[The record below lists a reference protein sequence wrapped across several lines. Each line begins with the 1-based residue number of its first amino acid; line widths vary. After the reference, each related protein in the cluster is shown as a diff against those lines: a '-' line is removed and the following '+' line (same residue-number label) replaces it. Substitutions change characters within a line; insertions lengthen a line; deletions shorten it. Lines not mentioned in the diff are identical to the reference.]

1 MTEIVSLG
9 ARELPRVS
17 ARDAAAAR
25 SAARL
30 VARLPPRAELALAG
44 FGTVTLTCEGA
55 GAAEPATAAEAVA
68 FGLSRGRGAGR
79 LVLDGALA
87 HRIVSLALG
96 GPGRVPAVGPLGL
109 GERGI
114 VAGFIASLLHALE
127 VPLAVSLLATAAAA
141 PRPED
146 AVALAL
152 AVTVGGTV
160 GWASLEIPAAW
171 LADAS
176 ADAERLGPLPITARL
191 VVARTRLKAGDLAG
205 LVPGD
210 AVVFDGEPRFELAS
224 GAARLVCVTIGVH
237 EAVARLAD
245 DGRVELTGDFRR
257 VRAPVDR
264 TSSEEIIMDGRASG
278 EQTDGGRV
286 GAGVDVTAVLA
297 AAPIEVVA
305 ELGRLT
311 LRGDEV
317 VGLGPGSVLPFGGT
331 TARAVALRVG
341 EEIWAEGEL
350 VDVDGEL
357 GVRVT
362 AIVRAGLRAR

>member
-1 MTEIVSLG
+1 MTEIVPLG
-9 ARELPRVS
+9 ARGLPRVS

-25 SAARL
+25 AAARL

-55 GAAEPATAAEAVA
+55 AAPEGAAEVVA

-87 HRIVSLALG
+87 HRIVALALG
-96 GPGRVPAVGPLGL
+96 GPARAPAIGPLGL

-114 VAGFIASLLHALE
+114 VAGFVASLLHALE
-127 VPLAVSLLATAAAA
+127 VPLAVSLAAGGTAS
-141 PRPED
+141 RPED

-160 GWASLEIPAAW
+160 GWASLEIPVAW

-176 ADAERLGPLPITARL
+176 VDAKRLGPLPLTACL
-191 VVARTRLKAGDLAG
+191 VVARTLLTAGELAG

-210 AVVFDGEPRFELAS
+210 AVVFDGEPCFDLAS
-224 GAARLVCVTIGVH
+224 GAARLVYVTIGGH

-257 VRAPVDR
+257 VRAPGDR
-264 TSSEEIIMDGRASG
+264 TSSEESIMDGRASG
-278 EQTDGGRV
+278 EQTDGGTV

>member
-1 MTEIVSLG
+1 MTEIVPLR
-9 ARELPRVS
+9 ARGLPRVS

-25 SAARL
+25 AAARL

-55 GAAEPATAAEAVA
+55 AAPEGAAEAVA

-87 HRIVSLALG
+87 HRIVALALG
-96 GPGRVPAVGPLGL
+96 GPARVPAVGPLGL

-114 VAGFIASLLHALE
+114 VAGFVASLLHALE
-127 VPLAVSLLATAAAA
+127 VPLAVSLATAS
-141 PRPED
+141 RSED

-152 AVTVGGTV
+152 AVTVGGTI
-160 GWASLEIPAAW
+160 GWASLEIPAVW

-176 ADAERLGPLPITARL
+176 PDAERLGPLPLTARL
-191 VVARTRLKAGDLAG
+191 VVARTLLTAGELAG

-210 AVVFDGEPRFELAS
+210 AVVFDGEPRFDLAS

-257 VRAPVDR
+257 VRAPGDR

-278 EQTDGGRV
+278 EQTDGGTV

-317 VGLGPGSVLPFGGT
+317 VGLGPGSVLPFGAT

-362 AIVRAGLRAR
+362 AIVHAGLRAR

>member
-1 MTEIVSLG
+1 MTAIVSLG
-9 ARELPRVS
+9 ARDLPRVS

-127 VPLAVSLLATAAAA
+127 VPLAVSAAAA

-191 VVARTRLKAGDLAG
+191 VVARTRLTAGELAG

-210 AVVFDGEPRFELAS
+210 AVVFDGEPRFDLAS

-264 TSSEEIIMDGRASG
+264 TSGEEIIMDGRASG
-278 EQTDGGRV
+278 EQTDGGPV

-317 VGLGPGSVLPFGGT
+317 VGLGPGSVLSFGGT

>member
-1 MTEIVSLG
+1 MTEIVPLR
-9 ARELPRVS
+9 ARGLPRVS

-25 SAARL
+25 AAARL

-55 GAAEPATAAEAVA
+55 AAPEGAAEAVA

-87 HRIVSLALG
+87 HRIVALALG
-96 GPGRVPAVGPLGL
+96 GPARVPAVGPLGL

-114 VAGFIASLLHALE
+114 VAGFVASLLHALE
-127 VPLAVSLLATAAAA
+127 VPLAVSLATAS
-141 PRPED
+141 RSED

-152 AVTVGGTV
+152 AVTVGGTI
-160 GWASLEIPAAW
+160 GWASLEIPAVW

-176 ADAERLGPLPITARL
+176 PDAERLGPLPLTARL
-191 VVARTRLKAGDLAG
+191 VVARTLLTAGELAG

-210 AVVFDGEPRFELAS
+210 AVVFDGEPRFDLASGASAS
-224 GAARLVCVTIGVH
+224 GAARFVYVMIGVH
-237 EAVARLAD
+237 EAVARLAA

-257 VRAPVDR
+257 VRAPGDR

-278 EQTDGGRV
+278 EQTDGGTV

-317 VGLGPGSVLPFGGT
+317 VGLGPGSVLPFGAT

-362 AIVRAGLRAR
+362 AIVHAGLRAR